1 MPVTGWPSRTNAAMN
16 KPDVFAVELSPL
28 WLRAQAGDEAAYAEA
43 LRLIADRLR
52 VYFKRRLA
60 SLPDETEDLVQET
73 LIAVHTKRGTFDPAL
88 PVTNWVLAIAGYKL
102 ADFWRRRGRRE
113 ALQQPIDLTNDDSL
127 VAETSEDVAAE
138 QDIRI
143 LLDTLP
149 AQQRAAIVLTRI
161 EGLSMS
167 EASRQTGVSVS
178 ALKVQVHRG
187 LKKLASLVRSSR

>member
-1 MPVTGWPSRTNAAMN
+1 MN
-16 KPDVFAVELSPL
+16 KTDVFAAELGPL

-52 VYFKRRLA
+52 VYFRRRLS
-60 SLPDETEDLVQET
+60 SLSDDAEDLVQET
-73 LIAVHTKRGTFDPAL
+73 LIAIHTKRGTFDPAL
-88 PVTNWVLAIAGYKL
+88 PVTNWVFAIAGYKL
-102 ADFWRRRGRRE
+102 ADFWRRHGRRE
-113 ALQQPIDLTNDDSL
+113 ALQQPIDLTDDDSL

-138 QDIRI
+138 QDVRI